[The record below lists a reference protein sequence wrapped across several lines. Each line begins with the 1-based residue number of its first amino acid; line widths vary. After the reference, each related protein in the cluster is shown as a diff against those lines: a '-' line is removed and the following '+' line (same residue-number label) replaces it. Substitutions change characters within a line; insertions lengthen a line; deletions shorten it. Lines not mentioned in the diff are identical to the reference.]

1 MDLIFVLIIKML
13 AVVAGLVL
21 LLKYGGGFG
30 YSIVVAFFSLL
41 AYATKESSLF
51 SDYKGIKNH
60 KNPLYVKGCYRET
73 GKKKRKHPYWSDFKL
88 IYRIQ
93 IFGCI
98 QAAICLVYGIL
109 TIFIRRCRIM
119 EFIMAYMTSAL
130 FLISSAVQSYYEEIL
145 KNALKKPG
153 EIKENGIKNIKK
165 KWQNKKEKN
174 IWKPFKRRSE
184 WENTI
189 PISVE
194 TDYHT
199 FKDLENKVSHSLNK
213 SRYKL
218 FRQYFMGNGKNCTLF
233 YKEMEREIHI
243 FLFLEERE
251 NRNDED
257 IEALAWRAFV
267 TKEDAVSTF
276 VQVMREQD
284 SEREIDKI
292 LKEFFLKQFGTV
304 RMSKNVFLIR
314 MICEETS
321 KPYQGNVMR
330 SIRQSWRQY
339 WIEARLSFDTGILY
353 ISRQKKR
360 YGKEQYEKIKKEL
373 IELLDTQAE
382 YKS

>member
-1 MDLIFVLIIKML
+1 MEK
-13 AVVAGLVL
+13 
-21 LLKYGGGFG
+21 
-30 YSIVVAFFSLL
+30 IVPCF
-41 AYATKESSLF
+41 
-51 SDYKGIKNH
+51 
-60 KNPLYVKGCYRET
+60 
-73 GKKKRKHPYWSDFKL
+73 
-88 IYRIQ
+88 
-93 IFGCI
+93 
-98 QAAICLVYGIL
+98 
-109 TIFIRRCRIM
+109 
-119 EFIMAYMTSAL
+119 
-130 FLISSAVQSYYEEIL
+130 
-145 KNALKKPG
+145 
-153 EIKENGIKNIKK
+153 IKK
-165 KWQNKKEKN
+165 WKEKS
-174 IWKPFKRRSE
+174 IF
-184 WENTI
+184 
-189 PISVE
+189 
-194 TDYHT
+194 
-199 FKDLENKVSHSLNK
+199 
-213 SRYKL
+213 
-218 FRQYFMGNGKNCTLF
+218 
-233 YKEMEREIHI
+233 